1 MLKAILSF
9 LITIAVRNLRGQ
21 RNEHNSM
28 LIHTTRFTD
37 VQGTI
42 KSQVE
47 SVFDSIKDQILLN
60 PESKVIKR
68 LERLYKDDFIKTT
81 EGWTEEVEVFK
92 WSNVFVEIKK

>member
-1 MLKAILSF
+1 
-9 LITIAVRNLRGQ
+9 
-21 RNEHNSM
+21 M

-47 SVFDSIKDQILLN
+47 SVFDSINQILLN

-68 LERLYKDDFIKTT
+68 LERLYKDDFIKLLKD
-81 EGWTEEVEVFK
+81 GQ
-92 WSNVFVEIKK
+92 KK

>member
-1 MLKAILSF
+1 
-9 LITIAVRNLRGQ
+9 
-21 RNEHNSM
+21 M

-68 LERLYKDDFIKTT
+68 LERLYKDDFIKLLKD
-81 EGWTEEVEVFK
+81 GQ
-92 WSNVFVEIKK
+92 KK